1 MDVVTLQERVR
12 ELREEIAEI
21 RRLNYEY
28 RQRTSHS
35 MTEIKMYSYR
45 RDRLVAIARELAALN
60 EQVAGTR
67 WDPSVVNAL

>member
-45 RDRLVAIARELAALN
+45 RDRLVAISRELAALKK
-60 EQVAGTR
+60 EKA
-67 WDPSVVNAL
+67 A